1 MIETTAVG
9 KQYGDVTA
17 LRDVSFTVRRGE
29 VVGLLGPNG
38 AGKTTLIR
46 MLTGYFEPSAGQIT
60 IDGLDVEAD
69 PIGVQQCI
77 GYLPEQTPLYPE
89 MLVQEYLDMVADFRK
104 IPAARRSRMLA
115 EAIWATGLEENL
127 TRPIGELSK
136 GFRQRVGLAQAI
148 VHQPKVLILDEP
160 TSSLDP
166 TQVVHVRELIRRLA
180 KNTTVLFSSHVLP
193 EVEQIC
199 ERVIIL
205 LGGQIRADARL
216 SELRST
222 HSAVVAIAESNPGSG
237 CPATSNGKPGPT
249 TPGGLKTILADLEG
263 VTNVQRTDGR
273 AGFLTFELEGS
284 PEPDLCRNISRL
296 AWQQTWEL
304 GELRPV
310 VRDLETVFRELTTQY
325 GQGKEAIEMEP
336 RENAGSTRE
345 SAQEV
350 AS

>member
-1 MIETTAVG
+1 MIEASAVG
-9 KQYGDVTA
+9 KQYGDVIA
-17 LRDVSFTVRRGE
+17 LRDVSFKVRSGE

-60 IDGLDVEAD
+60 VDGIDVESD
-69 PIGVQQCI
+69 PIGVQKRI

-89 MLVQEYLDMVADFRK
+89 MLVQEYLDMVADFRE
-104 IPAARRSRMLA
+104 IPSSRRPRMLA
-115 EAIWATGLEENL
+115 EAIWATGLEEHL
-127 TRPIGELSK
+127 TRAIGELSK

-148 VHQPKVLILDEP
+148 LHQPKVLILDEP

-180 KNTTVLFSSHVLP
+180 KNTTVLFSSHVLS
-193 EVEQIC
+193 EVEQVC

-222 HSAVVAIAESNPGSG
+222 HSAIVAIAETSPGSG
-237 CPATSNGKPGPT
+237 SPATANGKPGPT
-249 TPGGLKTILADLEG
+249 TTDGLKTILAELEG
-263 VTNVQRTDGR
+263 VTNAQMIEGR

-284 PEPDLCRNISRL
+284 SDPDLCRSISRL

-310 VRDLETVFRELTTQY
+310 VRDLETVFRELTSQY
-325 GQGKEAIEMEP
+325 SQGEEATAMEP
-336 RENAGSTRE
+336 REN
-345 SAQEV
+345 
-350 AS
+350 